1 MLSALDP
8 ENLRLVPIR
17 IKVCVYVSGGF
28 FVFKCVR
35 CWVLSS
41 DCAKSLQIAY
51 ATLKHGHFSSS
62 PFISAHFLLPLP
74 CLPVTGAPFKRTSL
88 HFKRQ
93 RLPLPFL
100 RLPHTCTRTQLSA
113 AQILYIPWP
122 SLPPL
127 PELTPPQPRVVEKI
141 IFYAC
146 HSSPHTDTAYER
158 HTEPTLLP
166 TFVCVWCTSLSV
178 SRIFLCSLFFFF
190 HTKLRYT

>member
-1 MLSALDP
+1 MLSS
-8 ENLRLVPIR
+8 V
-17 IKVCVYVSGGF
+17 
-28 FVFKCVR
+28 
-35 CWVLSS
+35 
-41 DCAKSLQIAY
+41 CAKSPQIPN
-51 ATLKHGHFSSS
+51 ATLKHGHFASS
-62 PFISAHFLLPLP
+62 PFITVHFLLLLP

-93 RLPLPFL
+93 WLPLPFL
-100 RLPHTCTRTQLSA
+100 RLPHRHTRTQLSV

-158 HTEPTLLP
+158 HTEPTFLP
-166 TFVCVWCTSLSV
+166 TFVCVSCMSLSMFTYIRV
-178 SRIFLCSLFFFF
+178 ACFYA
-190 HTKLRYT
+190 KLRHT